1 MNGTML
7 FALRYASI
15 VLGLSLVHG
24 GLCNVPIVN
33 ADEQQSLQLVVESL
47 GQAKEPRLQISLM
60 KGMLAGLTGRR
71 DVPAPAGWKAVA
83 DRLNQSEDVDVRE
96 LASELAQVFG
106 DKAAMDRAMLQVQ
119 DRFTAPEIRRRALYS
134 LLTQKHEPAA
144 ELLENLLTE
153 KELQL
158 DAIRGYALIEH
169 PRAAEILLKNYPDW
183 PAPLQKA
190 TLETLATRRN
200 YAHALLAAIEEKLI
214 AKEEVP
220 AHVARSMDLLLGES
234 FANVFGEVRELDQD
248 RNQLIARYKEL
259 LTDEALAEA
268 DPVAGRKVFQK
279 TCASCHKLY
288 GDGGDIGP
296 DLTGSNRA
304 NLDYILLN
312 SVDPSYDVPEGYRMV
327 LIETVDGLVLNG
339 VVAEENAQSVT
350 LKTVQQPRVVVLKTD
365 IAERKISTKSIM
377 PDGQFEA
384 LKQDELRNL
393 ILYLRS
399 TQQVEASE

>member
-1 MNGTML
+1 MF
-7 FALRYASI
+7 FAFRYASI
-15 VLGLSLVHG
+15 VLGLGFVQV
-24 GLCNVPIVN
+24 GLCHGETVI

-47 GQAKEPRLQISLM
+47 SEVKEPRLQISLM
-60 KGMLAGLTGRR
+60 KGMLAGLAGRR
-71 DVPAPAGWKAVA
+71 DVPVPAGWNAVA
-83 DRLNQSEDVDVRE
+83 DQLNRSDDSTVRD
-96 LASELAQVFG
+96 LVSQLAQVFG
-106 DKAAMDRAMLQVQ
+106 DQAAMDRAIELVQ
-119 DRFTAPEIRRRALYS
+119 DQFTETETRRRALYS
-134 LLTQKHEPAA
+134 LLTQKHQPAA
-144 ELLENLLTE
+144 QLLEDLLSE

-169 PRAAEILLKNYPDW
+169 PRAAEILLDRYPDW
-183 PAPLQKA
+183 PAPLKKA

-200 YAHALLAAIEEKLI
+200 YAEALLVAIEAKQI
-214 AKEEVP
+214 AIEEVP
-220 AHVARSMDLLLGES
+220 AHVARSMDLLLGDS
-234 FANVFGEVRELDQD
+234 FAKIFGEVRELDQD

-259 LTDEALAEA
+259 LTDESLAEA
-268 DPVAGRKVFQK
+268 DAHAGRKVFEK

-288 GDGGDIGP
+288 GTGGDIGP

-339 VVAEENAQSVT
+339 VVAEENARSVT
-350 LKTVQQPRVVVLKTD
+350 LKTVQQPRVVVLKDD
-365 IAERKISTKSIM
+365 IVERQISPKSIM
-377 PDGQFEA
+377 PDGQLEA

>member
-1 MNGTML
+1 ML

-15 VLGLSLVHG
+15 VLALSLVQG
-24 GLCNVPIVN
+24 GLCHGETVN

-47 GQAKEPRLQISLM
+47 SEVNEPRLQISLM
-60 KGMLAGLTGRR
+60 KGMLAGLAGRR
-71 DVPAPAGWKAVA
+71 DVPVPAGWNAVA
-83 DRLNQSEDVDVRE
+83 DELNRSDDSTVRD
-96 LASELAQVFG
+96 LASQLAQVFG
-106 DKAAMDRAMLQVQ
+106 DQAAMERAMELVQ
-119 DRFTAPEIRRRALYS
+119 DQFTETETRRRALYS
-134 LLTQKHEPAA
+134 LLTQKHRPAA
-144 ELLENLLTE
+144 QLLEDLLTE

-169 PRAAEILLKNYPDW
+169 PRATEILLKHYSDW
-183 PAPLQKA
+183 PTPLKKA
-190 TLETLATRRN
+190 TLETLATRRK
-200 YAHALLAAIEEKLI
+200 YAQALLAAIEDKQI

-220 AHVARSMDLLLGES
+220 AHVARSMNLLLGDS
-234 FANVFGEVRELDQD
+234 FAKIFGEVRELDQD
-248 RNQLIARYKEL
+248 RTQLIARYKAL

-268 DPVAGRKVFQK
+268 DAHAGRKVFEK

-288 GDGGDIGP
+288 GTGGDIGP

-327 LIETVDGLVLNG
+327 LIETIDGLVLNG
-339 VVAEENAQSVT
+339 VVAEENARSVT
-350 LKTVQQPRVVVLKTD
+350 LKTVQQPRVVVLKDD
-365 IAERKISTKSIM
+365 IVERQISPKSIM
-377 PDGQFEA
+377 PDGQLEA

>member
-1 MNGTML
+1 MF
-7 FALRYASI
+7 FAFRYASI
-15 VLGLSLVHG
+15 VLGLSLVQV
-24 GLCNVPIVN
+24 GLCHGETFIV
-33 ADEQQSLQLVVESL
+33 DEQQSLQLVVESL
-47 GQAKEPRLQISLM
+47 SEVKEPRLQISLM
-60 KGMLAGLTGRR
+60 KGMLAGLAGRR
-71 DVPAPAGWKAVA
+71 DVPVPAGWNAVA
-83 DRLNQSEDVDVRE
+83 DQLNRSDDSTVRD
-96 LASELAQVFG
+96 LVSQLAQVFG
-106 DKAAMDRAMLQVQ
+106 DQAAMDRAIELVQ
-119 DRFTAPEIRRRALYS
+119 DQFTETETRRRALYS
-134 LLTQKHEPAA
+134 LLTQKHQPAA
-144 ELLENLLTE
+144 QLLEDLLSE

-169 PRAAEILLKNYPDW
+169 PRAAEILLDRYPDW
-183 PAPLQKA
+183 PAPLKKA

-200 YAHALLAAIEEKLI
+200 YAEALLVAIEAKQI
-214 AKEEVP
+214 AIEEVP
-220 AHVARSMDLLLGES
+220 AHVARSMDLLLGDS
-234 FANVFGEVRELDQD
+234 FAKIFGEVRELDQD

-259 LTDEALAEA
+259 LTDESLAEA
-268 DPVAGRKVFQK
+268 DAHAGRKVFEK

-288 GDGGDIGP
+288 GTGGDIGP

-339 VVAEENAQSVT
+339 VVAEENARSVT
-350 LKTVQQPRVVVLKTD
+350 LKTVQQPRVVVLKDD
-365 IAERKISTKSIM
+365 IVERQISPKSIM
-377 PDGQFEA
+377 PDGQLEA

>member
-1 MNGTML
+1 MF
-7 FALRYASI
+7 FAFRYASI
-15 VLGLSLVHG
+15 VLGLSLVQA
-24 GLCNVPIVN
+24 GLCHGETFIV
-33 ADEQQSLQLVVESL
+33 DEQQSLQLVVESL
-47 GQAKEPRLQISLM
+47 SEVKEPRLQISLM
-60 KGMLAGLTGRR
+60 KGMLAGLAGRR
-71 DVPAPAGWKAVA
+71 DVPVPAGWNAVA
-83 DRLNQSEDVDVRE
+83 DQLNRSDDSTVRD
-96 LASELAQVFG
+96 LVSQLAQVFG
-106 DKAAMDRAMLQVQ
+106 DQAAMDRAIELVQ
-119 DRFTAPEIRRRALYS
+119 DQFTETETRRRALYS
-134 LLTQKHEPAA
+134 LLTQKHQPAA
-144 ELLENLLTE
+144 QLLEDLLSE

-169 PRAAEILLKNYPDW
+169 PRAAEILLDRYPDW
-183 PAPLQKA
+183 PAPLKKA

-200 YAHALLAAIEEKLI
+200 YAVALLVAIEAKQI
-214 AKEEVP
+214 AIEEVP
-220 AHVARSMDLLLGES
+220 AHVARSMDLLLGDS
-234 FANVFGEVRELDQD
+234 FAKIFGEVRELDQD

-259 LTDEALAEA
+259 LTDESLAEA
-268 DPVAGRKVFQK
+268 DAHAGRKVFEK

-288 GDGGDIGP
+288 GTGGDIGP

-339 VVAEENAQSVT
+339 VVAEENARSVT
-350 LKTVQQPRVVVLKTD
+350 LKTVQQPRVVVLKDD
-365 IAERKISTKSIM
+365 IVERQISPKSIM
-377 PDGQFEA
+377 PDGQLEA

>member
-1 MNGTML
+1 MF
-7 FALRYASI
+7 FAFRYASI
-15 VLGLSLVHG
+15 VLGLSLVQA
-24 GLCNVPIVN
+24 GLCHGETFIV
-33 ADEQQSLQLVVESL
+33 DEQQSLQLVVESL
-47 GQAKEPRLQISLM
+47 SEVKEPRLQISLM
-60 KGMLAGLTGRR
+60 KGMLAGLAGRR
-71 DVPAPAGWKAVA
+71 DVPVPAGWNAVA
-83 DRLNQSEDVDVRE
+83 DQLNRSDDSTVRD
-96 LASELAQVFG
+96 LVSQLAQVFG
-106 DKAAMDRAMLQVQ
+106 DQAAMDRAIELVQ
-119 DRFTAPEIRRRALYS
+119 DQFTETETRRRALYS
-134 LLTQKHEPAA
+134 LLTQKHQPAA
-144 ELLENLLTE
+144 QLLEDLLSE

-169 PRAAEILLKNYPDW
+169 PRAAEILLDRYPDW
-183 PAPLQKA
+183 PAPLKKA

-200 YAHALLAAIEEKLI
+200 YAEALLVAIEAKQI
-214 AKEEVP
+214 AIEEVP
-220 AHVARSMDLLLGES
+220 AHVARSMDLLLGDS
-234 FANVFGEVRELDQD
+234 FAKIFGEVRELDQD

-259 LTDEALAEA
+259 LTDESLAEA
-268 DPVAGRKVFQK
+268 DAHAGRKVFEK

-288 GDGGDIGP
+288 GTGGDIGP

-339 VVAEENAQSVT
+339 VVAEENARSVT
-350 LKTVQQPRVVVLKTD
+350 LKTVQQPRVVVLKDD
-365 IAERKISTKSIM
+365 IVERQISPKSIM
-377 PDGQFEA
+377 PDGQLEA

>member
-1 MNGTML
+1 MF
-7 FALRYASI
+7 FAFRYASI
-15 VLGLSLVHG
+15 VLGLSLVQA
-24 GLCNVPIVN
+24 GLCHGETFIV
-33 ADEQQSLQLVVESL
+33 DEQQSLQLVVESL
-47 GQAKEPRLQISLM
+47 SEVKEPRLQISLM
-60 KGMLAGLTGRR
+60 KGMLAGLAGRR
-71 DVPAPAGWKAVA
+71 DVPVPAGWNAVA
-83 DRLNQSEDVDVRE
+83 DQLNRSDDSTVRD
-96 LASELAQVFG
+96 LVSQLAQVFG
-106 DKAAMDRAMLQVQ
+106 DQAAMDRAIELVQ
-119 DRFTAPEIRRRALYS
+119 DQFTETETRRRALYS
-134 LLTQKHEPAA
+134 LLTQKHQPAA
-144 ELLENLLTE
+144 QLLEDLLSE

-169 PRAAEILLKNYPDW
+169 PRAAEILLDRYPDW
-183 PAPLQKA
+183 PAPLKKA

-200 YAHALLAAIEEKLI
+200 YAEALLVAIEAKQI
-214 AKEEVP
+214 AIEEVP
-220 AHVARSMDLLLGES
+220 AHVARSMDLLLGDS
-234 FANVFGEVRELDQD
+234 FAKIFGEVRELDQD

-259 LTDEALAEA
+259 LTDESLAEA
-268 DPVAGRKVFQK
+268 DAQAGRKVFEK

-288 GDGGDIGP
+288 GTGGDIGP

-339 VVAEENAQSVT
+339 VVAEENARSVT
-350 LKTVQQPRVVVLKTD
+350 LKTVQQPRVVVLKDD
-365 IAERKISTKSIM
+365 IVERQISPKSIM
-377 PDGQFEA
+377 PDGQLEA

>member
-1 MNGTML
+1 MF
-7 FALRYASI
+7 FAFRYASI
-15 VLGLSLVHG
+15 VLGLSLVQA
-24 GLCNVPIVN
+24 GLCHGETFIV
-33 ADEQQSLQLVVESL
+33 DEQQSLQLVVESL
-47 GQAKEPRLQISLM
+47 SEVKEPRLQISLM
-60 KGMLAGLTGRR
+60 KGMLAGLAGRR
-71 DVPAPAGWKAVA
+71 DVPVPAGWNAVA
-83 DRLNQSEDVDVRE
+83 DQLNRSDDSTVRD
-96 LASELAQVFG
+96 LASQLAQVFG
-106 DKAAMDRAMLQVQ
+106 DQAAMDRAIELVQ
-119 DRFTAPEIRRRALYS
+119 DQFTETETRRRALYS
-134 LLTQKHEPAA
+134 LLTQKHQPAA
-144 ELLENLLTE
+144 QLLEDLLSE

-169 PRAAEILLKNYPDW
+169 PRAAEILLDRYPDW
-183 PAPLQKA
+183 PAPLKKA

-200 YAHALLAAIEEKLI
+200 YAVALLVAIEAKQI
-214 AKEEVP
+214 AIEEVP
-220 AHVARSMDLLLGES
+220 AHVARSMDLLLGDS
-234 FANVFGEVRELDQD
+234 FAKIFGEVRELDQD

-259 LTDEALAEA
+259 LTDESLAEA
-268 DPVAGRKVFQK
+268 DAHAGRKVFEK

-288 GDGGDIGP
+288 GTGGDIGP

-339 VVAEENAQSVT
+339 VVAEENARSVT
-350 LKTVQQPRVVVLKTD
+350 LKTVQQPRVVVLKDD
-365 IAERKISTKSIM
+365 IVERQISPKSIM
-377 PDGQFEA
+377 PDGQLEA